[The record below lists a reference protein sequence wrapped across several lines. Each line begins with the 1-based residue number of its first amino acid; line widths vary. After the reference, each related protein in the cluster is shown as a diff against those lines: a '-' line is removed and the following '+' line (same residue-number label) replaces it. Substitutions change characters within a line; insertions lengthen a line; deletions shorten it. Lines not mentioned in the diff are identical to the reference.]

1 MPRWW
6 DFSVAWMTAFLVT
19 VRSCVL
25 NNLLSTTSRTDTPDQ
40 LSFAYLNVFKT
51 VVISNYSL
59 VIFLHIFMFALD
71 QNICPVFSRKEIETT
86 KFWRTNS
93 KQIFCVVYEEKCS
106 PSCCY
111 TGNCNQFIAL
121 SVYESNNCCYFALF
135 SNYFFPNLQILE
147 KSLRTLFETRDLS
160 LVKKHVQRQCSKLM
174 EGRAS
179 IQDFTFAKEYRGMK
193 SYKPG
198 ACVPALELTR

>member
-1 MPRWW
+1 
-6 DFSVAWMTAFLVT
+6 
-19 VRSCVL
+19 
-25 NNLLSTTSRTDTPDQ
+25 
-40 LSFAYLNVFKT
+40 
-51 VVISNYSL
+51 
-59 VIFLHIFMFALD
+59 MFAQD
-71 QNICPVFSRKEIETT
+71 QTICSVFRKKEIETT

-93 KQIFCVVYEEKCS
+93 KQIFVLYMKSSVLLLVVILETATSLLHCLSMKV
-106 PSCCY
+106 
-111 TGNCNQFIAL
+111 TIAVIL
-121 SVYESNNCCYFALF
+121 HCFLT
-135 SNYFFPNLQILE
+135 LQILE

-160 LVKKHVQRQCSKLM
+160 LVKKYVQRQCSKLM

>member
-1 MPRWW
+1 
-6 DFSVAWMTAFLVT
+6 
-19 VRSCVL
+19 
-25 NNLLSTTSRTDTPDQ
+25 
-40 LSFAYLNVFKT
+40 
-51 VVISNYSL
+51 
-59 VIFLHIFMFALD
+59 MFAQD
-71 QNICPVFSRKEIETT
+71 QTICSVFRKKEIETT
-86 KFWRTNS
+86 KFWLTNS
-93 KQIFCVVYEEKCS
+93 KQIFVLYMKSNVLLL
-106 PSCCY
+106 CCY

-147 KSLRTLFETRDLS
+147 KSLRALFETRDLS
-160 LVKKHVQRQCSKLM
+160 LVKKYVQRQCSKLM